1 MKVFLTR
8 VFFLFINFSIL
19 GVLVS
24 NSIPQ
29 DKYGYQRDCYAKCM
43 HKQQLERATKRK
55 GQEENE
61 SSKSQMLNTI
71 DKRPMRQPSGKH

>member
-1 MKVFLTR
+1 M
-8 VFFLFINFSIL
+8 NFSIL

-55 GQEENE
+55 GQEEN
-61 SSKSQMLNTI
+61 
-71 DKRPMRQPSGKH
+71 